1 MPQVQLPLPLIVPQL
16 LLPLLSDDVLNS
28 VSTQFCSSHSV
39 SSSLFGDLACSN
51 AVLQTEG
58 LQISVPPTHFYK
70 LRFFTFNASNLG
82 SPNCG
87 VSNSVLEA
95 SAFNTTILE
104 LCSVNFVFSPY
115 TCYTCHTGGNRAGR
129 TGRPVL
135 PPCVTCATCPN
146 RSVNGQ

>member
-58 LQISVPPTHFYK
+58 LQISVPLTHFYK

-82 SPNCG
+82 SSNCG
-87 VSNSVLEA
+87 VSNSVLE
-95 SAFNTTILE
+95 T
-104 LCSVNFVFSPY
+104 SVFKKRSWNYVQQTSFFPPY
-115 TCYTCHTGGNRAGR
+115 TCYTCHTRGESGRSDGPAGSS
-129 TGRPVL
+129 
-135 PPCVTCATCPN
+135 PCVTCATCPN